1 MSEGIQLHLTGRDSS
16 IRTLRQEVG
25 PLEDLRRGVH
35 AASEEWHGL
44 QPHERYAARVS
55 AAVAGLRDPILCLES
70 AAVVWG
76 LPVFGEPNEIH
87 TLHVGRG
94 HSYRRKDVF
103 AHTSSSGREI
113 VRAGGVRVTSLLDTT
128 IDLARSMPL
137 AFAVAVLDRALR
149 MGVTIGDIEGRAQQ
163 TGRPRGTRALRRALT
178 LSDVRSESVLESSS
192 RVVIH
197 LLGFEAPELQVEF
210 RIDGE
215 IRRVDAWWPSVGVIG
230 EADGK
235 VKYQQDD
242 PSLTSDVLIDER
254 RREKRLQ
261 VVAGRVIRWEWSDVV
276 RVTPL
281 ERILLA
287 AGVPRLRP
295 AAPNIPAAFRNPRSD
310 QPRRPRG

>member
-1 MSEGIQLHLTGRDSS
+1 MTEEMQLHRTGRDSS
-16 IRTLRQEVG
+16 VRALRQELG
-25 PLEDLRRGVH
+25 PLEDLRRGMH
-35 AASEEWHGL
+35 ASSEEWHVL
-44 QPHERYAARVS
+44 PSHERYALRV
-55 AAVAGLRDPILCLES
+55 AAAIAVLRDPILCLES

-103 AHTSSSGREI
+103 AHTSSRSRDI
-113 VRAGGVRVTSLLDTT
+113 VRIRGVRVTSLLETT
-128 IDLARSMPL
+128 IDLARVMPL
-137 AFAVAVLDRALR
+137 AFAVAVFDRALR
-149 MGVTIGDIEGRAQQ
+149 MGLLVGDIEGRVQQ
-163 TGRPRGTRALRRALT
+163 AVGCRGTQALRRALEM
-178 LSDVRSESVLESSS
+178 SDVRSESVLESIS

-210 RIDGE
+210 EIDGE

-242 PSLTSDVLIDER
+242 PSLTSAVLVDER
-254 RREKRLQ
+254 RREKQLQ
-261 VVAGRVIRWEWSDVV
+261 VAAGRVIRWDWSDVV

-287 AGVPRLRP
+287 AGVPRPRP
-295 AAPNIPAAFRNPRSD
+295 AAPNIHAALRNPRSD
-310 QPRRPRG
+310 QPQRPRG